1 MPEMNQSKK
10 LSRWSLEDARE
21 VGHILVVRCGLCN
34 VTRRFLPGDI
44 LKLRE
49 NTTINRLK
57 FVCQECRKRD
67 YIDVAVYFP
76 SVSDIGK
83 LRVRR
88 LADVRDMKLP
98 VWRDE
103 TL

>member
-10 LSRWSLEDARE
+10 LSRWSLEDARG

-34 VTRRFLPGDI
+34 TTRRFLPDDI
-44 LKLRE
+44 LKFRE

-57 FVCQECRKRD
+57 FICLACNKRD
-67 YIDVAVYFP
+67 YMDVTVYVP
-76 SVSDIGK
+76 SSWEIGK
-83 LRVRR
+83 LPVRR
-88 LADVRDMKLP
+88 LAAIKDVRMP

>member
-1 MPEMNQSKK
+1 MPEMNHSKK

-34 VTRRFLPGDI
+34 TTRRYLPDDI
-44 LKLRE
+44 LKIRK
-49 NTTINRLK
+49 NTTISRLR
-57 FVCQECRKRD
+57 FICLECNKRD
-67 YIDVAVYFP
+67 YMDVAVYVP
-76 SVSDIGK
+76 SRSEIGK
-83 LRVRR
+83 LPVRR
-88 LADVRDMKLP
+88 LAGIKEVKVP